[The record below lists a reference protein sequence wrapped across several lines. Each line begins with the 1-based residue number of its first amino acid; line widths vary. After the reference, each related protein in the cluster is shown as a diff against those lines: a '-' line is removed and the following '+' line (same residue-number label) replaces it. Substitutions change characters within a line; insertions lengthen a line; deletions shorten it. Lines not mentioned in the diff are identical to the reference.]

1 MAHLLHLP
9 ENSKDRAHL
18 LLQFHLIT
26 RLIEFNFLYSNGHIY
41 LGPHTLLSFSGPSS
55 TSYTRRSRRRREV
68 AARCALRRRT
78 RTNRGRPPYR
88 IA

>member
-26 RLIEFNFLYSNGHIY
+26 RA
-41 LGPHTLLSFSGPSS
+41 
-55 TSYTRRSRRRREV
+55 RRSQGRLSGARQLGHK
-68 AARCALRRRT
+68 AAPGAATCPRSCRS
-78 RTNRGRPPYR
+78 
-88 IA
+88 